1 MKHISMESFVG
12 ELEAQAVGGF
22 DATEVESY
30 LEETSV
36 EPASLER
43 YITFRSDHYTRNL
56 VHKITAFELLI
67 ICWDIGQGAPVHGHE
82 GELCWARVER
92 GKLKFSNFKEVS
104 EAPLIVEPVGDPVVG
119 GVGFLDGPADI
130 HAVENPVKF
139 GEKAVSLHLYSQPY
153 QECDI
158 YDLERGE
165 KRRVQLS
172 YDTMH
177 GKPVVTAI

>member
-1 MKHISMESFVG
+1 MESFVE

-22 DATEVESY
+22 DAAEVESY
-30 LEETSV
+30 MKETSI

-56 VHKITAFELLI
+56 VHKITAFELLV
-67 ICWDIGQGAPVHGHE
+67 ICWDIGQAAPVHGHE

-104 EAPLIVEPVGDPVVG
+104 EVPLVVEPVGDPVVG
-119 GVGFLDGPADI
+119 AVGFLDGPAHI
-130 HAVENPVKF
+130 HAVENPIKF
-139 GEKAVSLHLYSQPY
+139 REKAVSLHLYSQPY

-158 YDLERGE
+158 YDLKRGE

-172 YDTMH
+172 YDTMR
-177 GKPVVTAI
+177 GKPVVTGT